1 MSESLNIVGII
12 LGAGRSRRMGLE
24 NKLVAEINGKPMI
37 VHAIESVKNS
47 RVNKTILVTG
57 YQREIVERAV
67 QGIEIEI
74 IYNPNFTEGLSSSI
88 KSIGHK
94 LTKNVDAVI
103 LCLGDMPG
111 ITSTHINSLI
121 KAFKNNPNRQI
132 VIPTYNGRRGN
143 PVLWGKKHF
152 PLLVNLSGD
161 RGAKVLFQNNENNI
175 TEVQIEDEAIL
186 TDLDTPEAL
195 EKYRSN
201 FR

>member
-47 RVNKTILVTG
+47 RVNKTTLVTG

-111 ITSTHINSLI
+111 ITSTHINSLL

-132 VIPTYNGRRGN
+132 VIPTYKGRRGN

-186 TDLDTPEAL
+186 TDLDTPDAL

-201 FR
+201 FP

>member
-1 MSESLNIVGII
+1 MSDSSNIVGII

-37 VHAIESVKNS
+37 VHAIEAVKNS

-57 YQREIVERAV
+57 HQREIVEKAV

-74 IYNPNFTEGLSSSI
+74 IYNPNFKEGLSSSI
-88 KSIGHK
+88 KSIGHELSK
-94 LTKNVDAVI
+94 DVDAGIV
-103 LCLGDMPG
+103 CLGDMPS

-132 VIPTYNGRRGN
+132 VVPIYDGRRGT

-152 PLLVNLSGD
+152 SLLVNLTGD
-161 RGAKVLFQNNENNI
+161 QGAKALFQKNENNI
-175 TEVQIEDEAIL
+175 TEVQIEDNAIH

-195 EKYRSN
+195 ERYRSN

>member
-47 RVNKTILVTG
+47 RVNKTTLVTG

-132 VIPTYNGRRGN
+132 VIPTYKGRRGN

-201 FR
+201 FP

>member
-111 ITSTHINSLI
+111 ITSTHINSLL

-132 VIPTYNGRRGN
+132 VIPTYKGRRGN

-152 PLLVNLSGD
+152 PLLFNLSGD
-161 RGAKVLFQNNENNI
+161 QGAKVLFQNNENNI

-186 TDLDTPEAL
+186 TDLDTPDAL

-201 FR
+201 FP

>member
-47 RVNKTILVTG
+47 RVNKTTLVTG

-186 TDLDTPEAL
+186 TDLDTPDAL

-201 FR
+201 FP